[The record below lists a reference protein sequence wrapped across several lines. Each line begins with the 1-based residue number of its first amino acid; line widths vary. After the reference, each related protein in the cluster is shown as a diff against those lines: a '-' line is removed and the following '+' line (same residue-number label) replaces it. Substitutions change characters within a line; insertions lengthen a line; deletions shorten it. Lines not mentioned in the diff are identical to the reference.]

1 MNAREQLAAVAD
13 WLGWQHENLSFGL
26 RSSMDALRLYD
37 YAQAHPDLAEMAD
50 EWKPRSR
57 IAALGYDP
65 LAVPEAVEGR
75 DVADTGAARAAQALR
90 QARDLL
96 DSVAFVSRPGDTAK
110 VIAAL
115 DAAL

>member
-37 YAQAHPDLAEMAD
+37 YAQAHPDLPEMAD
-50 EWKPRSR
+50 EWKSRSR

-75 DVADTGAARAAQALR
+75 DVAETGAARAAGRCVKLAICWTPWPSY
-90 QARDLL
+90 RD
-96 DSVAFVSRPGDTAK
+96 RG
-110 VIAAL
+110 IRRR
-115 DAAL
+115 